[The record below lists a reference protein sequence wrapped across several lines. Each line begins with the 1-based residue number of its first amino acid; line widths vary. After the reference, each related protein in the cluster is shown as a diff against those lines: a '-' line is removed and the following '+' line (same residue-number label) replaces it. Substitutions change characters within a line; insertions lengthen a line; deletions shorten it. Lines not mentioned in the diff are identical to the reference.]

1 MNLDNKSQYQQDLG
15 QWSPGRRRGS
25 LSMCTISFCLPNWRV
40 RVAKAKPSLLPPNSL
55 PIRGEVGKAQ
65 APRSREAALTLML
78 LLSMVSKS
86 SGTILGTWLTRLIR
100 KRPTVLSA
108 DTFPD

>member
-1 MNLDNKSQYQQDLG
+1 MESRKEK
-15 QWSPGRRRGS
+15 GS
-25 LSMCTISFCLPNWRV
+25 LSMCTISSFLPNGRV
-40 RVAKAKPSLLPPNSL
+40 RAAKAKPSLLSPNSL
-55 PIRGEVGKAQ
+55 PIRGEAEKAQ
-65 APRSREAALTLML
+65 APRSPEAALTLML

-86 SGTILGTWLTRLIR
+86 SGTILGTWLTRLIK